1 MSYPVSSN
9 GKEKWKTK
17 KKYTIKW
24 KKGKAGTYVKI
35 QLLKKGKLY
44 RTIKAKTK
52 KIFAKVSGNSRKA
65 KIVALHANKD
75 KKIDWLVIWSDGTY
89 GTLIAR

>member
-1 MSYPVSSN
+1 LC
-9 GKEKWKTK
+9 
-17 KKYTIKW
+17 
-24 KKGKAGTYVKI
+24 KAI
-35 QLLKKGKLY
+35 RLLKNY
-44 RTIKAKTK
+44 RKPARLTK
-52 KIFAKVSGNSRKA
+52 NIFAKVSGNSKKA